1 MKEHGNKE
9 EKKEDLEQWLH
20 NSQFELRVHRDSM
33 SHGPHRTLRGLSLT
47 SQTSMRGLE
56 NGLQC
61 LKKKLWANF

>member
-9 EKKEDLEQWLH
+9 EKKDDLEQWLH
-20 NSQFELRVHRDSM
+20 NSQFLFRVHSDSM
-33 SHGPHRTLRGLSLT
+33 SHGPHRTLRGLSLA

-56 NGLQC
+56 NGLS